1 MLGPKTIK
9 HLTKCFAYVVKSNS
23 DNAKLKKNL
32 ESIPYHVF
40 GKHENC
46 DEWCKF
52 KETPQAYKPKH
63 LPYCRYLTGK
73 ELLEDLKAVIKLFS
87 KNSEKMINVG
97 STQRNESF
105 NRTVASKNP
114 KSHFYSSSEST
125 SFRVAAAVAQRNTGA
140 NFIPKVNCIY

>member
-1 MLGPKTIK
+1 MDPKTIK
-9 HLTKCFAYVVKSNS
+9 HLTKCFDYVVKSNS

-40 GKHENC
+40 GKHENS

-52 KETPQAYKPKH
+52 KENPQTYKPKN
-63 LPYCRYLTGK
+63 LPYCRYLTEK
-73 ELLEDLKAVIKLFS
+73 SFWKIQRQCLNHFPKTAK
-87 KNSEKMINVG
+87 KMINVG

-105 NRTVASKNP
+105 NRTVASTNP

-125 SFRVAAAVAQRNTGA
+125 SFRVAAAVAQRKTGG
-140 NFIPKVNCIY
+140 NFLPKVNCVY